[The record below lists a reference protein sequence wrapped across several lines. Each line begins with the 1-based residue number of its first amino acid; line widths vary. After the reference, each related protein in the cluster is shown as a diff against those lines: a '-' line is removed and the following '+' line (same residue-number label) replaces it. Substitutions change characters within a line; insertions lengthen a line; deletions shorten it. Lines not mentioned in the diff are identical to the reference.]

1 MQAAIQYASSP
12 DKPTRRKHSR
22 LTKEKQQDII
32 ELAESNPNLTHTQIA
47 SLEDCERS
55 TVSRVLAKYG
65 IEQQEV
71 EDYKQHR
78 ADIFGGL
85 QKRILKSITDEDI
98 KKAPVGSRIL
108 AVAQLYDKER
118 LERGQSTENVSLL
131 VGAIQDLQ
139 ARKRSGSKAD

>member
-1 MQAAIQYASSP
+1 MQQCAVSEHITSKSVR
-12 DKPTRRKHSR
+12 KTRPN
-22 LTKEKQQDII
+22 LTQEKKRTII
-32 ELAESNPNLTHTQIA
+32 EVAEQNPNLTHDQIA
-47 SLEDCERS
+47 TLEDVSRS
-55 TVSRVLAKYG
+55 TVTKILLGYG
-65 IEQQEV
+65 IDKQEV
-71 EDYKQHR
+71 EDFKQHR

-85 QKRILKSITDEDI
+85 QKRILKSITDDDI

-139 ARKRSGSKAD
+139 ARKRSGSK